1 MDFEISSSKVRLEIE
16 TALFDPNKIDDSV
29 INYINKN
36 NLYSK
41 KYMSPKKL
49 RDKVIES
56 LEELK
61 AVDQVCLDV
70 SSLTTLT
77 DFMIIVTGT
86 SSRHIQSLADRVVED
101 LKNLNIRPL
110 SLEER
115 SQEWVLVDYGDVI
128 VHLMSSSLRTFY
140 DLESLWDEDL

>member
-1 MDFEISSSKVRLEIE
+1 
-16 TALFDPNKIDDSV
+16 
-29 INYINKN
+29 
-36 NLYSK
+36 
-41 KYMSPKKL
+41 MSPKKL

-101 LKNLNIRPL
+101 LKNLNIRIIIFPHNWRFYNL
-110 SLEER
+110 SFGR
-115 SQEWVLVDYGDVI
+115 FD
-128 VHLMSSSLRTFY
+128 
-140 DLESLWDEDL
+140 

>member
-1 MDFEISSSKVRLEIE
+1 
-16 TALFDPNKIDDSV
+16 
-29 INYINKN
+29 
-36 NLYSK
+36 
-41 KYMSPKKL
+41 MSPKKL

-101 LKNLNIRPL
+101 LKNLNIGPL
-110 SLEER
+110 SLEGEG

-128 VHLMSSSLRTFY
+128 VHLMSSQARTFY

>member
-1 MDFEISSSKVRLEIE
+1 
-16 TALFDPNKIDDSV
+16 
-29 INYINKN
+29 
-36 NLYSK
+36 
-41 KYMSPKKL
+41 MSPKKL

-61 AVDQVCLDV
+61 AVDLVCLDV

-110 SLEER
+110 SLEGEG

-128 VHLMSSSLRTFY
+128 VHLMSSQARTFY

>member
-1 MDFEISSSKVRLEIE
+1 
-16 TALFDPNKIDDSV
+16 
-29 INYINKN
+29 
-36 NLYSK
+36 
-41 KYMSPKKL
+41 MSPKKL

-110 SLEER
+110 GLEGEG

-128 VHLMSSSLRTFY
+128 VHLMSSQARTFY

>member
-1 MDFEISSSKVRLEIE
+1 
-16 TALFDPNKIDDSV
+16 
-29 INYINKN
+29 
-36 NLYSK
+36 
-41 KYMSPKKL
+41 MSPKKL

-110 SLEER
+110 SLEGEG

-128 VHLMSSSLRTFY
+128 VHLMSSQARTFY
-140 DLESLWDEDL
+140 DLESLWDGDL